1 MSVVFNPF
9 TGFLELLPPSS
20 GGGGGTITGV
30 TSSNTIDF
38 IVVGGSN
45 VSGSVNL
52 SAAAADS
59 GYSLVN
65 LSTQTDGIRAEIDNN
80 LIRAAALNLQGPVF
94 LLDNNTGVA
103 LSYSATLYNFTF
115 IDYSIVRNANY
126 ETGRLL
132 IANSSSSASIADE
145 GSVSNGVTGVV
156 FGVSISGGNVQVQ
169 YVTSSTGFNATFKYT
184 IKQWS

>member
-45 VSGSVNL
+45 V